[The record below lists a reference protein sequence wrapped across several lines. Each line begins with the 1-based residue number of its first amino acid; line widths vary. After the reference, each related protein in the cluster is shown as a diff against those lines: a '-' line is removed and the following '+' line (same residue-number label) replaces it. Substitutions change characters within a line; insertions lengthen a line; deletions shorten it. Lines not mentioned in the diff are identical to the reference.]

1 MYYNLK
7 DMMLILYF
15 EGQDFHL
22 NSIVLLERMK
32 KCLVR
37 DKRVI
42 ILRKT

>member
-1 MYYNLK
+1 MYYNLI

-22 NSIVLLERMK
+22 NSIVLLERHEK
-32 KCLVR
+32 YLVR